1 MRSPG
6 PYSPL
11 LCLVSLLL
19 VSFPASFARAAKD
32 DGLPDYATESSWLSS
47 PPGMSSS
54 LAAGLFNP
62 AAFGTGSRSG
72 IYFGWKRNE
81 QLSAHPFDR
90 PLLLESHDLAAIV
103 ALPVLSFSY
112 RRFDFDGSSSGS
124 PFLQDLTVDLP
135 TVNEYSLALS
145 GGDRSHA
152 LGLAYSWAGG
162 DRDLMPRHRRL
173 SAGLI
178 ERRRFASFGLS
189 GDWDLQTGDLAG
201 QTDLGLR
208 PFGPAWTFFGEL
220 SARPDD
226 SKKAQWRSGLGIE
239 SQIVPGLRASVRYR
253 DGGVFGFGLALSFDG
268 GSQAGSIVELDEN
281 RVLQEV
287 HSVQLGAQVDAPL
300 RLWRGALGSGSTVEL
315 SLKGTM
321 PYRRYRYF
329 DDRNTFLSTLRRI
342 SDWAD
347 EPRVDRLVLNL
358 SGMHVSSA
366 MLWELRKQL
375 EEFRA
380 RGKTV
385 VVYADRLTLMGTM
398 LASCADEIWLDPQ
411 GDLDLRGLSW
421 GKTYYHNAL
430 TKLGLG
436 VEAWRYFKY
445 KSAFEVLSRSSQ
457 SEADREQRQALLDD
471 YYEEARSLIC
481 SARGLS
487 AQNFDEIVDTRGF
500 LRAPEALQLHL
511 VDKLGSYEEARKGAE
526 KDGKS
531 QAPSPHSA
539 REHALLSVTG
549 DPRWRRAEWGEP
561 DRIAVLYAIG
571 ECAMDKGI
579 EGRRLSKQIEQARQ
593 DPAVKAVILRVDS
606 PGGDPLPSDM
616 VAREMRK
623 TMKEKPVVV
632 SQGNVAA
639 SGGYWIS
646 MYCDSLLASPLT
658 LTGSIGVIGG
668 WIYDNGFSKKIGF
681 DYSQVQRGAHADMG
695 GGIVLPF
702 LDVAVPHRPL
712 DEMEKERVEKIIR
725 AMYGDFVS
733 QVATGRG
740 LSEAHVDSV
749 GQGRIWSG
757 TRGVREGLVDEIG
770 GLWSAIGI
778 AKEMAG
784 IPAQQPVTLLEGP
797 GLGAFNLAALWP
809 DLLPSLQAKLT
820 LDPLSGGPVR
830 PLGPWMGLSEQE
842 LRFLRDLFQSPGQPV
857 LRADPIEIH
866 DGGGQ

>member
-1 MRSPG
+1 MST
-6 PYSPL
+6 
-11 LCLVSLLL
+11 SLR
-19 VSFPASFARAAKD
+19 PARAAKN
-32 DGLPDYATESSWLSS
+32 DGLPDYATESSWLAS
-47 PPGMSSS
+47 PPGASSS

-62 AAFGTGSRSG
+62 AAYGSGSKSG
-72 IYFGWKRNE
+72 IYFGWKRND
-81 QLSAHPFDR
+81 QLRVHPLDR
-90 PLLLESHDLAAIV
+90 PLFLESHDLAAIV
-103 ALPVLSFSY
+103 SLPVLSFSY
-112 RRFDFDGSSSGS
+112 RRFDFEGRSSAS
-124 PFLQDLTVDLP
+124 PFLQDLEVDRP

-145 GGDRSHA
+145 GGNRSHA

-162 DRDLMPRHRRL
+162 DRDLMPRHRRM

-178 ERRRFASFGLS
+178 ERHRFASFGFN
-189 GDWDLQTGDLAG
+189 GDWDLQTGKLAA
-201 QTDLGLR
+201 QSDLGLR

-226 SKKAQWRSGLGIE
+226 SEGAEWRGGLGIE
-239 SQIVPGLRASVRYR
+239 SQIVPGLRASLRYR
-253 DGGVFGFGLALSFDG
+253 DGGVFGFGLAVSFDG
-268 GSQAGSIVELDEN
+268 GSRASSIVELDEN

-287 HSVQLGAQVDAPL
+287 YSIQLGAQVDAPL
-300 RLWRGALGSGSTVEL
+300 RLSQAALGNGSTVEL
-315 SLKGTM
+315 SLKGAM

-329 DDRNTFLSTLRRI
+329 DDRNTLLSTLTRI
-342 SDWAD
+342 ADWAD

-358 SGMHVSSA
+358 SGMKISSE

-421 GKTYYHNAL
+421 GKTYYHDAL

-445 KSAFEVLSRSSQ
+445 KSAFEVLSRKSQ

-487 AQNFDEIVDTRGF
+487 SSQFDEIVDTRGF

-511 VDKLGSYEEARKGAE
+511 VDVVGSYEEARKGAE
-526 KDGKS
+526 KGTESHTTPATQPAS
-531 QAPSPHSA
+531 QHS
-539 REHALLSVTG
+539 LLSVTG

-571 ECAMDKGI
+571 ECAMDEGI
-579 EGRRLSKQIEQARQ
+579 EGRRLSRQIEEARKN
-593 DPAVKAVILRVDS
+593 PTVKALILRVDS
-606 PGGDPLPSDM
+606 PGGDPLPSDL
-616 VAREMRK
+616 VARAMLK

-668 WIYDNGFSKKIGF
+668 WIYDKGFSEKIGF
-681 DYSQVQRGAHADMG
+681 GYSQVQRGAHADMG
-695 GGIVLPF
+695 GGIQLPF
-702 LDVAVPHRPL
+702 LGVTVPYRPL
-712 DEMEKERVEKIIR
+712 DHKEQERVEKTIR

-733 QVATGRG
+733 HVAKGRG

-757 TRGVREGLVDEIG
+757 RRGLSEGLVDEIG
-770 GLWSAIGI
+770 GLWKAIQV
-778 AKEMAG
+778 AKDLAG
-784 IPAQQPVTLLEGP
+784 IPPGREVSLAEGP
-797 GLGAFNLAALWP
+797 GLGAFNLAALRP
-809 DLLPSLQAKLT
+809 DLLPSLGTKLS
-820 LDPLSGGPVR
+820 LDPLSGGPSR
-830 PLGPWMGLSEQE
+830 PVGPWMNLSEEE
-842 LRFLRDLFQSPGQPV
+842 LRFLRDLFQTPGQPV
-857 LRADPIEIH
+857 LRTDPVEIH
-866 DGGGQ
+866 DGGSRKF